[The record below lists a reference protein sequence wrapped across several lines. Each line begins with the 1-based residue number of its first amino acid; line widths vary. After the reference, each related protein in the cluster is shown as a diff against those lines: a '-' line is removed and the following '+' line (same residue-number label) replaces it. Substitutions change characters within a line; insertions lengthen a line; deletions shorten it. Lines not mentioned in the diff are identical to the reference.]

1 MKLDLSEIA
10 RVGGMHATQEIEE
23 QCPQDLGFECT
34 GTVKGKLEFTNAGN
48 LLLITGDIKTELKL
62 QCSRCLV
69 DMTLP
74 VEAKIEEEFR
84 LEKLGDAVRVLPL
97 EEEDAESELVKDNIL
112 DIQEVIRQNLLLE
125 LPIQPLCRPDC
136 RGLCPTCGENLNLRK
151 CACPPAEPES
161 PFKVLG
167 ELLEE
172 QDTDP

>member
-10 RVGGMHATQEIEE
+10 RVGGMHVTQDIEE
-23 QCPQDLGFECT
+23 PCPQDLGFECT
-34 GTVKGKLEFTNAGN
+34 GTVKGKLEFTNAGT
-48 LLLITGDIKTELKL
+48 LLLVTGDIKTELKL

-74 VEAKIEEEFR
+74 VDVQVEEEFQI
-84 LEKLGDAVRVLPL
+84 EKIGDAVRVLPL
-97 EEEDAESELVKDNIL
+97 DEDDIQTELIKDNIL
-112 DIQEVIRQNLLLE
+112 DIQEVIRQDLLLE
-125 LPIQPLCRPDC
+125 LPIKPLCTPDC
-136 RGLCPTCGENLNLRK
+136 QALCPTCGENLNLRK

-172 QDTDP
+172 QDNDP

>member
-10 RVGGMHATQEIEE
+10 SVPGMHITQEIEDK
-23 QCPQDLGFECT
+23 CPEDLGFECT
-34 GTVKGKLEFTNAGN
+34 GTVKGKLEFTNTVS
-48 LLLITGDIKTELKL
+48 LLLVTGDIRAELKL

-74 VEAKIEEEFR
+74 VDAKVEEEFR
-84 LEKLGDAVRVLPL
+84 IEKIGDSFQVLPL
-97 EEEDAESELVKDNIL
+97 DEDDLESGLVKDNIL
-112 DIQEVIRQNLLLE
+112 DTQELIRQDLLLE

-136 RGLCPTCGENLNLRK
+136 QGLCPTCGENLNLRK

>member
-10 RVGGMHATQEIEE
+10 RVGGMHVTQDIEE
-23 QCPQDLGFECT
+23 KCPEDPGFQCT
-34 GTVKGKLEFTNAGN
+34 GPVKGKLEFTNAGS
-48 LLLITGDIKTELKL
+48 LLLVTGEFKTELKL

-74 VEAKIEEEFR
+74 VEAKVEEEFR
-84 LEKLGDAVRVLPL
+84 LETIGDAIRVLAL
-97 EEEDAESELVKDNIL
+97 DDEDVESGLVKDNIL
-112 DIQEVIRQNLLLE
+112 DIQEVIRQDLLLE
-125 LPIQPLCRPDC
+125 VPIQPLCRPDC
-136 RGLCPTCGENLNLRK
+136 QGLCPTCGENLNLRK

-172 QDTDP
+172 QDNDP